1 MQNKGAYNLDAGRGH
16 QFLQHEDNFFKDDT
30 PMKIIPEQLKLD
42 TPLLPIIGNI
52 DYNNYQAELEF
63 MDELCCQAGI
73 DEDVTRFLAARAQ
86 QRSNVS
92 RAKMGLP
99 PKCLKDKVILRLSQN
114 GRTLFRA
121 ALLRKYIGESL
132 RVFCCGVA
140 ESPLRQRFC
149 RINRFVE
156 AKIFSKSV
164 LGDFENNLPADY
176 LKKIHGK
183 LLLTACGKLDPITE
197 VNQFGLATPV
207 SIDHCYADTT
217 CVQANIHFPVDW
229 LLLRDATRTTMKA
242 VDLIRNAGLRHRM
255 PCEPKE
261 FREQV
266 NSLCMQMAQCRRKK
280 DSRKLRKKILRLMK
294 QLLRRIAGH
303 AERHAKLLEEY
314 WGETDYSEMEAKAI
328 IDRIRNILQQLPAA
342 IFHAHERIIGERRIP
357 NAQKILSLYEDELHV
372 IVRGKAGGETEFGNT
387 LMLVEQSQGLIVD
400 YNLLREKSPGDPTLL
415 AESIDYIESIMPNM
429 IKSMATD
436 RGFDSPDVRQML
448 ESKNIFNAVC
458 PRSIPAYIERSKDP
472 QFRSHQKRRA
482 QTEARIAILN
492 GFSSNPQLQKGFAHR
507 EIHMGLSVLSHNL
520 RKLAQLQLAQQARP
534 PSRVAA

>member
-1 MQNKGAYNLDAGRGH
+1 VR
-16 QFLQHEDNFFKDDT
+16 
-30 PMKIIPEQLKLD
+30 IVPEQLKLD
-42 TPLLPIIGNI
+42 TPLLRIIGNI
-52 DYNNYQAELEF
+52 DYNKFQAELNL
-63 MDELCCQAGI
+63 MDELCCQSGI
-73 DEDVTRFLAARAQ
+73 DEDVARFLADRAQ
-86 QRSNVS
+86 QRSDFS
-92 RAKMGLP
+92 RATKALP
-99 PKCLKDKVILRLSQN
+99 PKPLKDRVILRLCQN

-121 ALLRKYIGESL
+121 ALLRKLTGESL

-156 AKIFSKSV
+156 AKIFSKSA
-164 LGDFENNLPADY
+164 LGDFENDLPADY

-183 LLLTACGKLDPITE
+183 LLLAACGKLDPKAE
-197 VNQFGLATPV
+197 VNQLGLVAPISTE
-207 SIDHCYADTT
+207 HCYADTT
-217 CVQANIHFPVDW
+217 CVQANIHYPVDW

-242 VDLIRNAGLRHRM
+242 CDLIRSAGLRHRM
-255 PCEPKE
+255 PCEPRE
-261 FREQV
+261 FISKI
-266 NSLCMQMAQCRRKK
+266 NSLCIEMTQCRRKK

-294 QLLRRIAGH
+294 QLLKKIAGH

-314 WGETDYSEMEAKAI
+314 WSETDYSELEAMAI
-328 IDRIRNILQQLPAA
+328 IDRIRNILRQLPAA
-342 IFHAHERIIGERRIP
+342 IFQAHERIIGQRRVP
-357 NAQKILSLYEDELHV
+357 NVQKILSLYEDCLHV

-387 LMLVEQSQGLIVD
+387 LMLIEQTDGLIVD

-415 AESIDYIESIMPNM
+415 ASSVDYIESIMPNM

-448 ESKNIFNAVC
+448 DSKNIFNAVC
-458 PRSIPAYIERSKDP
+458 PKSIPAYIEQSKNP

-492 GFSSNPQLQKGFAHR
+492 GFSANPQLQKGFAHR

-520 RKLAQLQLAQQARP
+520 RKLAQLRIAQQARP
-534 PSRVAA
+534 PGSIAA